1 MSELERLHDA
11 LAEAHSELHQVR
23 SERTQQTAQLQELA
37 VARGDT
43 ERRLDMAQQAL
54 IEAKTGVATAG
65 KQIEML
71 TSQLATAERK
81 ADQAERDKAAWID
94 KILAQLPD
102 KAATEAPI
110 PHGGQRHD

>member
-1 MSELERLHDA
+1 
-11 LAEAHSELHQVR
+11 
-23 SERTQQTAQLQELA
+23 
-37 VARGDT
+37 
-43 ERRLDMAQQAL
+43 LDMAQQAL

-65 KQIEML
+65 NQIEML

-94 KILAQLPD
+94 KILAQRPD

-110 PHGGQRHD
+110 PHGGQHHD